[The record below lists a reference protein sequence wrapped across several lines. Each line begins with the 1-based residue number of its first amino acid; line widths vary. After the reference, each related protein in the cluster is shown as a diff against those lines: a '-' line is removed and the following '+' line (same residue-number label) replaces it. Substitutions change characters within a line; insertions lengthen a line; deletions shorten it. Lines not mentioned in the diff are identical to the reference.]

1 MQLKKLDIQ
10 GFKTFV
16 DPVSFNFDYP
26 IVAIVGPNGSG
37 KSNIV
42 DAVKWCMG
50 EQSAKQLRANQ
61 MSDLIFNGS
70 EHRKSIGLS
79 EVSLAFSNNGTGT
92 PSSYDSFSEIM
103 VTRRMYR
110 GEESE
115 YYLNKDPKRLKDIL
129 EFLMDIS
136 ISSKAFS
143 IIEQG
148 QISQI
153 IDAKPEMRRY
163 VIEDAAGILK
173 YKNRKK
179 VALDKIELTRANIA
193 RIADL
198 LSEIRRQLNQVNKQ
212 VKVAQEYKTLKEEY
226 RTLELDLFK
235 TEFSESTAQLED
247 KKARLES
254 TRFDL
259 AKIMSQASAR
269 YTDHQRF
276 KERLEAQASD
286 IAAKQERINAL
297 TAESMVLQEKIES
310 AKRLKE
316 TLQQENGRIQRNEQE
331 LTREQSSLAEQ
342 ARLVEEKLEEE
353 KRGLA
358 SITETQKLY
367 EQERNDLAA
376 QINEIKEKIE
386 EERNNEFNR
395 VRKITE
401 MENQINS
408 AEHDFEN
415 ITHRLEKIQ
424 HDRAGIEAKVN
435 SLKDEKAELERQ
447 EQERAEKIADLGR
460 SGAELERQLA
470 AAETEFARLS
480 DRMDQAR
487 KMQEGMRSRHATLE
501 DLRKNMDGYSEGT
514 RYVLQQSGQFDVQK
528 IAADYIN
535 VRQGYELAVQAV
547 LGDIVQAVMVRDH
560 EAAGQV
566 IRTLRE
572 QDKGRAVFIIRSA
585 FGENVP
591 ARKEG
596 LMPLLDV
603 IDFQD
608 AGVAPVFQALLR
620 DVYIASSL
628 EEAYA
633 IADQGAAA
641 VTLSGD
647 VVKPGIVYGG
657 SEGTIRGGIFDR
669 RSELERLS
677 RELDGIAASLRDD
690 EAQASRLSAAI
701 AEYRS
706 ERAAKDTMRQDLEK
720 QQSLVRAKLLSLDDQ
735 LGNFESSLMTLH
747 MEEEEIKVNTSEL
760 LEEVSDLKQK
770 KAIYE
775 EDKGAKA
782 NIADNLRT
790 ALAELESMIESK
802 KEAIAE
808 NTATSAAFKERLNAM
823 SAELKRIKTAHEDIG
838 RKRASLKQEALS
850 NTARLEG
857 MEQDAVSAAGKL
869 AGINQEVRQRQDAV
883 TDARASYDKEFKEY
897 SDIEQE
903 IKQLEKDVNA
913 IKEAESALAIEVS
926 QLTMKADYTR
936 DTARDK
942 YGVELEQYTGTSIS
956 QDDMQPARDRH
967 AALADKIAKM
977 GDVNV
982 GAIAEFEELQKRVDF
997 YEKHK
1002 QDLEQAIDNL
1012 KKVINSINKESRK
1025 LFREVFD
1032 AVNENFKKVIPKLF
1046 EGGKGELILTDEQDL
1061 LESGMEIVIQP
1072 LGKRLQNINLL
1083 SGGEKALSAVAL
1095 LISLFMV
1102 KPSPF
1107 ALLDEIDAPLD
1118 DASVGKLNNI
1128 IRELSTKSQF
1138 LLITHNKRTIEI
1150 ADVIYGITM
1159 EEPGVSKVISVKLQK
1174 EAAAH
1179 VS

>member
-1 MQLKKLDIQ
+1 MQLKKLEIQ

-16 DPVSFNFDYP
+16 DPVSFNFEYP

-70 EHRKSIGLS
+70 EHRKSIGLA
-79 EVSLAFSNNGTGT
+79 EVSLSFASNGSVT
-92 PSSYDSFSEIM
+92 PSPYDSFSEIA

-179 VALDKIELTRANIA
+179 VALDKIELTRASIA
-193 RIADL
+193 RIVDL
-198 LSEIRRQLNQVNKQ
+198 LSELRRQLSQVNKQ
-212 VKVAQEYKTLKEEY
+212 VKVAQEYKTLREEY
-226 RTLELDLFK
+226 RTLELDLFI
-235 TEFSESTAQLED
+235 TEFSEGMAQLSD

-254 TRFDL
+254 TRFEL

-269 YTDHQRF
+269 YTDQQRF
-276 KERLEAQASD
+276 KERLDIQATD

-297 TAESMVLQEKIES
+297 TAEAMVLQEKIES
-310 AKRLKE
+310 ARRLKE
-316 TLQQENGRIQRNEQE
+316 TVQQENGRIQRDEQE
-331 LTREQSSLAEQ
+331 LARGQSSLAGQ
-342 ARLVEEKLEEE
+342 ARQVEEKLDEE
-353 KRGLA
+353 KKGLA
-358 SITETQKLY
+358 AVAETQKLY
-367 EQERNDLAA
+367 EQEKNDLFA
-376 QINEIKEKIE
+376 QISEIKEKIE

-395 VRKITE
+395 ARKITE
-401 MENQINS
+401 LENQINS

-415 ITHRLEKIQ
+415 ITRRLEKIQ
-424 HDRAGIEAKVN
+424 HDRAGIEARIS
-435 SLKDEKAELERQ
+435 SLKGERAELEQQ
-447 EQERAEKIADLGR
+447 EQELAAK
-460 SGAELERQLA
+460 SAELGKARADIERMLA
-470 AAETEFARLS
+470 AAETELAHLS

-487 KMQEGMRSRHATLE
+487 KTQEGMRSRHATLE

-514 RYVLQQSGQFDVQK
+514 RYVMNQPGQFDVSK
-528 IAADYIN
+528 VAADYIN

-547 LGDIVQAVMVRDH
+547 LGEIVQAVVVRDH
-560 EAAGQV
+560 EAAGRV
-566 IRTLRE
+566 IQALRE
-572 QDKGRAVFIIRSA
+572 QNKGRAAFIIRSA
-585 FGENVP
+585 FRETEP
-591 ARKEG
+591 ARGGG

-603 IDFQD
+603 IEIQD
-608 AGVAPVFQALLR
+608 PGVAPVFRTLLR
-620 DVYIASSL
+620 DVYIASTL
-628 EEAYA
+628 QEAYT
-633 IADQGAAA
+633 IAGQGATA
-641 VTLSGD
+641 VTPSGD

-657 SEGTIRGGIFDR
+657 SEGTIRGGVFDR
-669 RSELERLS
+669 RSELERLEK
-677 RELDGIAASLRDD
+677 ELGGIAASLQQD
-690 EAQASRLSAAI
+690 EAEGSRLSAAV
-701 AEYRS
+701 ADYRS
-706 ERAAKDTMRQDLEK
+706 RLSAHDSTRQDYEK
-720 QQSLVRAKLLSLDDQ
+720 QQSLIRAKLLSADDQ
-735 LGNFESSLMTLH
+735 LGNFESSLMTLNL
-747 MEEEEIKVNTSEL
+747 EEEEIKVNTSEL

-782 NIADNLRT
+782 SIAENLRA
-790 ALAELESMIESK
+790 ALTELESTLEGRK
-802 KEAIAE
+802 DAIAE
-808 NTATSAAFKERLNAM
+808 NTASMAAFKERLNART
-823 SAELKRIKTAHEDIG
+823 AELRRIKTDQEEIG
-838 RKRASLKQEALS
+838 RKLAQLKQEAS
-850 NTARLEG
+850 NNSARLES
-857 MEQDAVSAAGKL
+857 MEQDAVAAAGRL
-869 AGINQEVRQRQDAV
+869 AGINQEVRQRQDSVA
-883 TDARASYDKEFKEY
+883 DARASYDKEFKEY

-903 IKQLEKDVNA
+903 IKQLEKDSNA
-913 IKEAESALAIEVS
+913 IKETESALAIEVS
-926 QLTMKADYTR
+926 QLTMKVDYTR

-942 YGVELEQYTGTSIS
+942 YSVELEQYTGTIIEK
-956 QDDMQPARDRH
+956 DGVQPARDR
-967 AALADKIAKM
+967 LASLSEKIVKM

-982 GAIAEFEELQKRVDF
+982 GAIAESEEMQKRVDF

-1002 QDLEQAIDNL
+1002 QDLEQAIENL

-1025 LFREVFD
+1025 LFREIFD

-1072 LGKRLQNINLL
+1072 LGKRLQNISLL
-1083 SGGEKALSAVAL
+1083 SGGEKALSAIAL
-1095 LISLFMV
+1095 LISVFMV

-1128 IRELSTKSQF
+1128 IRELSTTSQF

-1174 EAAAH
+1174 EAAAN